1 MPFLLLCLIGLAI
14 PATAILSVQNASA
27 ITIQF
32 LFWQSVP
39 LPLGLVLAFA
49 LSSGLLLVAGL
60 RPIMKS
66 TTAPSRDRNIFD
78 LED

>member
-27 ITIQF
+27 VTIQY

-49 LSSGLLLVAGL
+49 ISSGLLLVACL
-60 RPIMKS
+60 RPLMLRRA
-66 TTAPSRDRNIFD
+66 APSRDRTIFD